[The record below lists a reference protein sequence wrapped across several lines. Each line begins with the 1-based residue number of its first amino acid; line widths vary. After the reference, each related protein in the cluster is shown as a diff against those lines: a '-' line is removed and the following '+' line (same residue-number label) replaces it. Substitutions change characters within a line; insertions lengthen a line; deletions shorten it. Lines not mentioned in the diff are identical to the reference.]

1 MNVKELKEILAAYPD
16 DMEVVIE
23 SAKNALG
30 TFSVNSVNKCPAEYL
45 ESNWREIKGDVCL
58 IRFR

>member
-1 MNVKELKEILAAYPD
+1 MTVKELKEALAAYPD
-16 DMEVVIE
+16 DMEVMAE

-30 TFSVNSVNKCPAEYL
+30 TFSVHDVEKWSAEYL
-45 ESNWREIKGDVCL
+45 ESNWREIQGDVCL

>member
-1 MNVKELKEILAAYPD
+1 MTVAELREVLTAYPD

-30 TFSVNSVNKCPAEYL
+30 TFSVNSVNKCSAEYL

>member
-1 MNVKELKEILAAYPD
+1 MTVKELKESLAAYPD

-30 TFSVNSVNKCPAEYL
+30 TFSVNSVNKCSAEYL
-45 ESNWREIKGDVCL
+45 ESNWREIKGYVCL

>member
-1 MNVKELKEILAAYPD
+1 MTVRELKEVLAAYPD

-30 TFSVNSVNKCPAEYL
+30 TFSVNSVNKCSAEYL
-45 ESNWREIKGDVCL
+45 ESNWREIQGDVCL

>member
-1 MNVKELKEILAAYPD
+1 MTVKKLKEALASYPD

-30 TFSVNSVNKCPAEYL
+30 TFSVNSVNKCSAEYL
-45 ESNWREIKGDVCL
+45 ESNWRGIKGDVCL

>member
-1 MNVKELKEILAAYPD
+1 MNVKELKEALSAYPD

-30 TFSVNSVNKCPAEYL
+30 TFSVNSINKCSAEYL

>member
-1 MNVKELKEILAAYPD
+1 MNVKELKEALTAYPD

-30 TFSVNSVNKCPAEYL
+30 TFRVNSVNKCSSEYL
-45 ESNWREIKGDVCL
+45 ESNWREIEGDVCL

>member
-1 MNVKELKEILAAYPD
+1 MTVKELKEALNQYPD
-16 DMEVVIE
+16 GMEVVIE

-30 TFSVNSVNKCPAEYL
+30 TFSVNSINKCSAEYL

>member
-1 MNVKELKEILAAYPD
+1 MTVKELKEALNQYPD

-30 TFSVNSVNKCPAEYL
+30 TFSVNSINKCSAEYL

>member
-1 MNVKELKEILAAYPD
+1 MNVKELKEALAAYPD
-16 DMEVVIE
+16 DMEVMIE
-23 SAKNALG
+23 SDKNALG
-30 TFSVNSVNKCPAEYL
+30 TFSVNSVNKYPAEYL

>member
-1 MNVKELKEILAAYPD
+1 MTVKELKKALAEYPD
-16 DMEVVIE
+16 DMEVMIE
-23 SAKNALG
+23 SVKNALG
-30 TFSVNSVNKCPAEYL
+30 TFSVNSVNKCSAEYL

>member
-1 MNVKELKEILAAYPD
+1 MTVKDLKAALAAYPD
-16 DMEVVIE
+16 DMEVMIE

-30 TFSVNSVNKCPAEYL
+30 TFSVNDINKCSAEYL
-45 ESNWREIKGDVCL
+45 ESNWREIQGDVCL

>member
-1 MNVKELKEILAAYPD
+1 MTVKELKEALNQYPD

-30 TFSVNSVNKCPAEYL
+30 TFSVNSIKKCSAEYL

>member
-1 MNVKELKEILAAYPD
+1 MIVKELKEALASYPD

-30 TFSVNSVNKCPAEYL
+30 TFSVNSVNKCSAEYL
-45 ESNWREIKGDVCL
+45 ESNWREIEGDVCL